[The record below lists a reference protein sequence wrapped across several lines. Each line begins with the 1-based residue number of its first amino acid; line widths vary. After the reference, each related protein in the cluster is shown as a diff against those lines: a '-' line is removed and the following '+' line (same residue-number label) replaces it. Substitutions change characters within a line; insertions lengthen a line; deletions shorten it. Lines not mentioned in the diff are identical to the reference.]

1 MSVPV
6 GRSLLRGFLILVV
19 AAGMV
24 LGFVELIPNGL
35 ASPTPRVAL
44 DTSRIAPREIEDLT
58 EHNIIRDYGFAWQSL
73 AEAREQNR
81 TDLIDAYFTGFAH
94 DHLKQAIEDQK
105 STGLR
110 TRYIDNGHKLEAF
123 FYAPGG
129 DAMELRDTAHLQLQ
143 VLDGDKVV
151 HEENAT
157 VQYLVLMTPGADRW
171 YVRVLQAVPP
181 SN

>member
-1 MSVPV
+1 MTAPL
-6 GRSLLRGFLILVV
+6 GKFLLRGFLIL
-19 AAGMV
+19 AISAGMV

-44 DTSRIAPREIEDLT
+44 DTSRIGPREIEDLT
-58 EHNIIRDYGFAWQSL
+58 ERNIVRDYGLAWQSL

-81 TDLIDAYFTGFAH
+81 TDLIDGYFTGFAH
-94 DHLKQAIEDQK
+94 DDLKQAIADQK

-129 DAMELRDTAHLQLQ
+129 DAMELRDTAQLQMQ

-181 SN
+181 SK